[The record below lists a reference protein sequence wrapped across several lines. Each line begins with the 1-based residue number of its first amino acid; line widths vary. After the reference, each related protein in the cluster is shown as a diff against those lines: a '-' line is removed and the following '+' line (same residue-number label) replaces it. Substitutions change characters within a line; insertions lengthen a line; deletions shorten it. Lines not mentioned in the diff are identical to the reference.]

1 MALFAA
7 EIARRRLLQ
16 LRAGGRSALC
26 GGLAGP
32 ATHTATSQSAAVATR
47 LHHPGFSLVRVWKFF
62 GCRFLR
68 LRCSAPCC
76 EAMAM
81 AIQLLNFLTGGL
93 NPSPEPAIM
102 DGSNGARLKRR
113 RRRASSRSPHLFT
126 TAVPPRPP
134 TPSALPFFSPT
145 PPSPTP
151 RPPQTAGYWLCP
163 NNCMGRGSCRD
174 GQCECQ
180 PGYTYFDCSLRT
192 CAADCSG
199 NGMCFN
205 GTCHCKDGFCGAD
218 CSAKCCPN
226 DCSGHGECAQS
237 GGKGV
242 CRCEPGFSGADCRWG
257 ARPLRPALGPAAPP
271 PRPRAPT
278 PPPSAAH
285 PPPLALPP
293 QPPRVPQRLLR
304 QRRLREAGR
313 RAARAAGGVGSRL
326 PVQRGVHRLRLL
338 TKGVPRRLLRCA
350 SRRPPRPLV
359 VAPRPRRPPRSRL
372 PPPRRRRP
380 RLLL

>member
-1 MALFAA
+1 MAERR
-7 EIARRRLLQ
+7 EIAKRRLLSFEQ
-16 LRAGGRSALC
+16 AAAARCVVSPGLLRR
-26 GGLAGP
+26 
-32 ATHTATSQSAAVATR
+32 TATPQPRAWPVGR
-47 LHHPGFSLVRVWKFF
+47 PEFSLVRVWKFF

-102 DGSNGARLKRR
+102 DGSNGARLTRR
-113 RRRASSRSPHLFT
+113 RGRASRRSPHLFT

-134 TPSALPFFSPT
+134 TPSARPFFSPT

-257 ARPLRPALGPAAPP
+257 ARPLRPARCPAARP
-271 PRPRAPT
+271 PRPCPEVHGAPSPAT
-278 PPPSAAH
+278 LRRSPSAAH
-285 PPPLALPP
+285 PP
-293 QPPRVPQRLLR
+293 LR
-304 QRRLREAGR
+304 RSTQI
-313 RAARAAGGVGSRL
+313 VGE
-326 PVQRGVHRLRLL
+326 
-338 TKGVPRRLLRCA
+338 K
-350 SRRPPRPLV
+350 
-359 VAPRPRRPPRSRL
+359 
-372 PPPRRRRP
+372 
-380 RLLL
+380 